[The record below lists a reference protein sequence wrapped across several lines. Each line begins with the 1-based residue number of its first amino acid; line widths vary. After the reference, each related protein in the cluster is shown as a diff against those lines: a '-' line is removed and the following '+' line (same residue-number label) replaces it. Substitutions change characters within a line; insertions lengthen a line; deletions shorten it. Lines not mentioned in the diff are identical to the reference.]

1 MKVTQKLL
9 ISGLLLASVQ
19 TAFAARD
26 ELDELRQSGIAADEW
41 QLIRNDKRHSIMQYV
56 KRDLGKTLRS
66 FKIEYEVD
74 GTLDTI
80 SRVSFDFPNY
90 KRWYYQIKEAKV
102 LDGIH

>member
-1 MKVTQKLL
+1 MKITQKVLVY
-9 ISGLLLASVQ
+9 GLLLTSVQ
-19 TAFAARD
+19 MAFAARD
-26 ELDELRQSGIAADEW
+26 DDLSDLRQSGIAADEW

-80 SRVSFDFPNY
+80 SRVLTTNAGTTKSKKP
-90 KRWYYQIKEAKV
+90 KC
-102 LDGIH
+102 

>member
-26 ELDELRQSGIAADEW
+26 DDLNEFRQSGIAADEW

-56 KRDLGKTLRS
+56 KRD
-66 FKIEYEVD
+66 
-74 GTLDTI
+74 
-80 SRVSFDFPNY
+80 
-90 KRWYYQIKEAKV
+90 
-102 LDGIH
+102 